1 MGSTKENWI
10 SRKIA
15 LLGNHAVGKTSL
27 ISRFVENKF
36 PENYLTTIGLKVDKK
51 TLEVAPYTVDLVIW
65 DIAGQENLANIPHYY
80 LNGCNGYIYV
90 VDLSRPSTYENL
102 QSQVMLLNGIL
113 PGAEM
118 VLAANKKD
126 LLSPEELENVLQ
138 DFALTPDITTS
149 AKTGENVEDLFS
161 LLAKKL
167 VHTHETQGS

>member
-1 MGSTKENWI
+1 MASTKENWI

-51 TLEVAPYTVDLVIW
+51 TITLDQYTLDLVIW

-90 VDLSRPSTYENL
+90 VDLSRPSTFESL
-102 QSQVMLLNGIL
+102 QSDVMLLKGIL
-113 PGAEM
+113 PEAEM

-126 LLSPEELENVLQ
+126 LLTEEELAQVVE
-138 DFALTPDITTS
+138 DFALRPDITTS
-149 AKTGENVEDLFS
+149 AKTGEAVEDMFTM
-161 LLAKKL
+161 LAKKL
-167 VHTHETQGS
+167 IQVHETQ